1 MLLVSLQLCSNLK
14 FQGKLVELK
23 KTKVI
28 QFLRGTP
35 IDIDSDSMGEAN

>member
-1 MLLVSLQLCSNLK
+1 MLLVSLQLCSKLK
-14 FQGKLVELK
+14 FQGKLVEEK

-35 IDIDSDSMGEAN
+35 MVIDSDIMREVN